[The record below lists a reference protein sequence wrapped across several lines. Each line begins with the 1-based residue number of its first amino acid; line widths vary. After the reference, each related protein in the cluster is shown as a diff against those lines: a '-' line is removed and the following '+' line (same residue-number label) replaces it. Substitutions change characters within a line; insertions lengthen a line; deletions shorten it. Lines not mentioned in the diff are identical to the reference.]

1 MNSFK
6 DVRRISFI
14 RKWLEK
20 YLVDHSMLPS
30 YISDLY
36 NTLDS
41 GETFVM
47 YSFDSGFVRLIVVY
61 TSAMKSSC
69 PFVRYHE
76 YGTIYLQTDGFQ
88 FFESPFKNESELRSV
103 LRSYC
108 TRFVA
113 GESRR
118 SSLRPF

>member
-6 DVRRISFI
+6 DVRRISVI
-14 RKWLEK
+14 QKWLEK

-30 YISDLY
+30 YISDPY

-76 YGTIYLQTDGFQ
+76 YGVICLQTDGFQ

-103 LRSYC
+103 LRFYG

-113 GESRR
+113 GDSRR
-118 SSLRPF
+118 SSLRPR

>member
-6 DVRRISFI
+6 DVRRISVI
-14 RKWLEK
+14 RKWLEQ

-30 YISDLY
+30 YISDPY
-36 NTLDS
+36 DTLDS
-41 GETFVM
+41 GETFVV
-47 YSFDSGFVRLIVVY
+47 YSFDSGFVRSIVVY
-61 TSAMKSSC
+61 TSAMKSAC

-76 YGTIYLQTDGFQ
+76 YGMFYMQTDGFQ
-88 FFESPFKNESELRSV
+88 FFESPFRTKSELRSV
-103 LRSYC
+103 LRFYG

-118 SSLRPF
+118 SSLRPC